1 MVDYGEL
8 RTVKQMASEAVFLTD
23 QAWPGSWIP
32 LLVLL
37 AGYSAQALRSST
49 LPAEITNNLGV
60 SP

>member
-37 AGYSAQALRSST
+37 
-49 LPAEITNNLGV
+49 
-60 SP
+60 